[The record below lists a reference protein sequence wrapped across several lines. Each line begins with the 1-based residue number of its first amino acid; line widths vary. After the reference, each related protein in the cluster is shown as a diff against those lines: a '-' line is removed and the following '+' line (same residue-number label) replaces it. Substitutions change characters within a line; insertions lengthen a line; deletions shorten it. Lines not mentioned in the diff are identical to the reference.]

1 MDTLEINKIVG
12 AVVGALLIYLG
23 AQFFAEMILE
33 PGHKGEEYAYSVEIE
48 EEEGGDGGEA
58 AAEPEIEV
66 AELIAAGDPSRGESV
81 FRKCSACHKVEPGAN
96 GVGPHLYGVVGREI
110 GAVEAYSYSGALSEQ
125 AEVWTPENLFAFLEN
140 PSQWAPGTSMGY
152 AGLKKPE
159 DRAAVIAYLA
169 DQAVE

>member
-33 PGHKGEEYAYSVEIE
+33 PGHEGEEYAYAVEIE
-48 EEEGGDGGEA
+48 EDDEE
-58 AAEPEIEV
+58 AEPEE
-66 AELIAAGDPSRGESV
+66 EMDFDEMLAAADPSRGESV

-96 GVGPHLYGVVGREI
+96 GVGPHLHGVVGREI
-110 GAVEAYSYSGALSEQ
+110 GAVEDFSYSGALSEQ
-125 AEVWTPENLFAFLEN
+125 GAEEWTPETLFAFLEN
-140 PSQWAPGTSMGY
+140 PSEWAPGTSMSY

-159 DRAAVIAYLA
+159 DRAAVIAYLEEEGA
-169 DQAVE
+169 D

>member
-23 AQFFAEMILE
+23 AQFFAEMILS

-48 EEEGGDGGEA
+48 EDEGDSGGEA
-58 AAEPEIEV
+58 AAEPEIDV
-66 AELIAAGDPSRGESV
+66 AALIASGDPSRGENV

-110 GAVEAYSYSGALSEQ
+110 GAVEEYSYSGALSEQ

-169 DQAVE
+169 DEAID